1 MGRRREP
8 WRFPGDPTDPFGFC
22 ALVADWCE
30 WVGAHG
36 YSPRTIENRQRM
48 LAHLVVWLDE
58 RGVTRPVDV
67 TRPMLERYQ
76 RWLFHYRKRDGT
88 PLTFRSQ
95 SQRLLPVRA
104 FFKWAARQ
112 HHLVHNPASELE
124 LPKVEKRLPRPALT
138 AAEAEQVLSMP
149 DLSTPAGVRD
159 RAMLETLYST
169 GIRRIEL
176 GGLAVFDIDHDRHT
190 LLVRQ
195 GKGRKDR
202 LIPIGERALVWIDR
216 YHHQARPQWAREPDN
231 GILFLTANGD
241 GFSLDRLTQ
250 LARHYVTASGVGK
263 QGACHLFRHTLATLM
278 LEGGADLRYIQRCS
292 VTPTS
297 PPPRSTPTSRS
308 ATSKPSTPPPTPPHR
323 TRREQPVRSTPS
335 TGPPTTTVRCC
346 PPPLFSPLSSLKT
359 TKRTAHPPD
368 HPTAATPATATSGR
382 SSDDRHRRP

>member
-1 MGRRREP
+1 MGRQREP
-8 WRFPGDPTDPFGFC
+8 WRFPGDPADPFGFC
-22 ALVADWCE
+22 ALVADWVD
-30 WVGAHG
+30 WMGAHG
-36 YSPRTIENRQRM
+36 YSPRTVENRQRM

-138 AAEAEQVLSMP
+138 AAEAEQVLAQP
-149 DLSTPAGVRD
+149 DLSTVAGVRD
-159 RAMLETLYST
+159 RAMLEVLYST

-176 GGLAVFDIDHDRHT
+176 AGLAVFDIDHDRHT

-202 LIPIGERALVWIDR
+202 LIPIGERALAWIDR
-216 YHHQARPQWAREPDN
+216 YHHEARPRWAREPDN
-231 GILFLTANGD
+231 GVLFLTSNGD
-241 GFSLDRLTQ
+241 PFSLDRLTQ
-250 LARHYVTASGVGK
+250 LARHYVQASGVNK

-278 LEGGADLRYIQRCS
+278 LEGGADLRYVQQMLGHADISTTQIYTHVSIRHLQAIHTATHPAAS
-292 VTPTS
+292 NT
-297 PPPRSTPTSRS
+297 PRSSRQVHPVHRPPDGDGQVLS
-308 ATSKPSTPPPTPPHR
+308 AAALLSALEAEDDEENRPPTG
-323 TRREQPVRSTPS
+323 TPA
-335 TGPPTTTVRCC
+335 GGDPD
-346 PPPLFSPLSSLKT
+346 LDDGY
-359 TKRTAHPPD
+359 KRTII
-368 HPTAATPATATSGR
+368 R
-382 SSDDRHRRP
+382 

>member
-1 MGRRREP
+1 M
-8 WRFPGDPTDPFGFC
+8 
-22 ALVADWCE
+22 LVADYCE
-30 WVGAHG
+30 WMGAHG

-48 LAHLVVWLDE
+48 LAHLAVWLDE

-76 RWLFHYRKRDGT
+76 RWLFHYRKRDGD

-112 HHLVHNPASELE
+112 HHMLHNPASEIE
-124 LPKVEKRLPRPALT
+124 LPKVEQRLPKPALS
-138 AAEAEQVLSMP
+138 AAEAEQVLAMP
-149 DLSTPAGVRD
+149 DLSTAAGVRD

-176 GGLAVFDIDHDRHT
+176 AGLAVFDIDHDRHT

-216 YHHQARPQWAREPDN
+216 YTVEVRHRHAREPDN
-231 GILFLTANGD
+231 GVLFLTGD
-241 GFSLDRLTQ
+241 GNGFSLDRLTQ
-250 LARHYVTASGVGK
+250 LAGRYVQTSGVPK

-278 LEGGADLRYIQRCS
+278 LEGGADLRYVQQMLGHADISTTQIYTHVSIRHLQAIHAATHPAAS
-292 VTPTS
+292 NTP
-297 PPPRSTPTSRS
+297 RTSRQVHPVHQPVEGQTLS
-308 ATSKPSTPPPTPPHR
+308 AAALLSALESENDEENRPPT
-323 TRREQPVRSTPS
+323 
-335 TGPPTTTVRCC
+335 G
-346 PPPLFSPLSSLKT
+346 SPAADALTADLDGGDGY
-359 TKRTAHPPD
+359 KRTII
-368 HPTAATPATATSGR
+368 R
-382 SSDDRHRRP
+382 

>member
-30 WVGAHG
+30 WMGAHG

-104 FFKWAARQ
+104 FFKWAARH

-138 AAEAEQVLSMP
+138 ASEAELVLAQP

-159 RAMLETLYST
+159 RAMLEVLYST

-176 GGLAVFDIDHDRHT
+176 AGLAVFDIDHDRHT

-216 YHHQARPQWAREPDN
+216 YHHEARPQWAREPDN
-231 GILFLTANGD
+231 GVLFLTANGD
-241 GFSLDRLTQ
+241 PFSLDRLTQ

-278 LEGGADLRYIQRCS
+278 LEGGADLRYVQQMLGHADISTTQIYTHVSIRHLQAIHTATHPAAS
-292 VTPTS
+292 NT
-297 PPPRSTPTSRS
+297 PRSARQVHPV
-308 ATSKPSTPPPTPPHR
+308 H
-323 TRREQPVRSTPS
+323 QPVEAQVLSAAALLSALELEDDEENRPP
-335 TGPPTTTVRCC
+335 TGPP
-346 PPPLFSPLSSLKT
+346 PGGDPDDGY
-359 TKRTAHPPD
+359 KRTII
-368 HPTAATPATATSGR
+368 R
-382 SSDDRHRRP
+382 

>member
-22 ALVADWCE
+22 ALVADWAE
-30 WVGAHG
+30 WMGAHG

-76 RWLFHYRKRDGT
+76 RWLFHYRKRDGN

-124 LPKVEKRLPRPALT
+124 LPKVEKRLPRSALT
-138 AAEAEQVLSMP
+138 AAEAEQVLSQP

-159 RAMLETLYST
+159 RAMLEVLYST

-176 GGLAVFDIDHDRHT
+176 AGLAVFDIDHDRHT

-216 YHHQARPQWAREPDN
+216 YHHEARPHWAREPDN
-231 GILFLTANGD
+231 SVLFLTANGD

-250 LARHYVTASGVGK
+250 LARHYVTMSGVGK

-278 LEGGADLRYIQRCS
+278 LEGGADLRYVQQMLGHADISTTQIYTHVSIRHLQAIHTATHPAATN
-292 VTPTS
+292 TPRAARQVHPVHR
-297 PPPRSTPTSRS
+297 PPDSEGQVLS
-308 ATSKPSTPPPTPPHR
+308 AAALLSALELEDDEENRPP
-323 TRREQPVRSTPS
+323 
-335 TGPPTTTVRCC
+335 TGPPD
-346 PPPLFSPLSSLKT
+346 PDDGGF
-359 TKRTAHPPD
+359 KRTIV
-368 HPTAATPATATSGR
+368 R
-382 SSDDRHRRP
+382 

>member
-1 MGRRREP
+1 MSPRRREP
-8 WRFPGDPTDPFGFC
+8 WRFPGDPGDPFGFC
-22 ALVADWCE
+22 ALVTDWADWM
-30 WVGAHG
+30 GAHG

-48 LAHLVVWLDE
+48 LAHLVGWLDE
-58 RGVTRPVDV
+58 RGITRPVDV

-149 DLSTPAGVRD
+149 DLTTPAGVRD
-159 RAMLETLYST
+159 RAMLEVLYST

-176 GGLAVFDIDHDRHT
+176 AGLAVFDIDHDRHT

-216 YHHQARPQWAREPDN
+216 YHHEARPQWAREPDN
-231 GILFLTANGD
+231 GVLFLTANGD

-278 LEGGADLRYIQRCS
+278 LEGGADLRYIQQMLGHADISTTQIYTHVSIRHLQAIHAATHPAAS
-292 VTPTS
+292 NTPRAARQVH
-297 PPPRSTPTSRS
+297 PVHQPVEGQVLS
-308 ATSKPSTPPPTPPHR
+308 AAALLSALESEDDEENRPPT
-323 TRREQPVRSTPS
+323 
-335 TGPPTTTVRCC
+335 G
-346 PPPLFSPLSSLKT
+346 SPDRVDDGGF
-359 TKRTAHPPD
+359 KRTIV
-368 HPTAATPATATSGR
+368 R
-382 SSDDRHRRP
+382 

>member
-1 MGRRREP
+1 MSRRKES
-8 WRFPGDPTDPFGFC
+8 WRFPGDATDRFGFPV
-22 ALVADWCE
+22 LVADWCE
-30 WVGAHG
+30 WMGAHG

-48 LAHLVVWLDE
+48 LAHLATWLDE

-76 RWLFHYRKRDGT
+76 RWLFHYRKANGD

-112 HHLVHNPASELE
+112 HHMLHNPASEIE
-124 LPKVEKRLPRPALT
+124 LPKVEQRLPKPALS

-149 DLSTPAGVRD
+149 DLSTAAGVRD

-176 GGLAVFDIDHDRHT
+176 AGLAVFDIDHDRHT

-216 YHHQARPQWAREPDN
+216 YTAEVRHRHAREPDN
-231 GILFLTANGD
+231 GVLFLTGD
-241 GFSLDRLTQ
+241 GNQFSLDRLTQ
-250 LARHYVTASGVGK
+250 LAGRYVQASGVPK

-278 LEGGADLRYIQRCS
+278 LEGGADLRYVQQMLGHADISTTQIYTHVSIRHLQAIHAATHPAAS
-292 VTPTS
+292 NT
-297 PPPRSTPTSRS
+297 PRSSRQVHPVHHPVEGQTLS
-308 ATSKPSTPPPTPPHR
+308 AAALLSALESENDEENRPPT
-323 TRREQPVRSTPS
+323 
-335 TGPPTTTVRCC
+335 G
-346 PPPLFSPLSSLKT
+346 SPAGDALT
-359 TKRTAHPPD
+359 AGDVDDGYKRTII
-368 HPTAATPATATSGR
+368 R
-382 SSDDRHRRP
+382 